1 MLEKVV
7 IESLIDLEDVI
18 IENTI
23 NKNDYIE
30 VYISIKRKEHICPR
44 CSSRVNRVQDYY
56 IQKGKDLDVLGK
68 PTYLILKKR
77 RYKCKCGKVFQ
88 EDNPILNKNQRMTKR
103 LFFEILEKLRTS
115 HSFTSVAKEC
125 NISVNTVIRVFDKIQ
140 YPEADLENIEATAI
154 DEFKGNTDGEKY
166 NCIIADPK
174 TRQILDILPTRKY
187 NDLIFYFK
195 SKKRKNIKYFVS
207 DMWKPY
213 KDICETFFKEATFIV
228 DKYHW
233 TRQIIWAFEGVRK
246 EEQKKFYKTYR
257 RYFKRS
263 KSLLTK
269 RFEFLTDEEKAQVN
283 FMLYKSDNIRTAHNL
298 KEEFLKL
305 LDLDDRKE
313 ARRMLSEWIMYAQSS
328 GLKQFKK
335 CANTMINWSIGI
347 LNSVELPYKNG
358 FLEGCNNK
366 IKVLKRNAY
375 GYQNFRRFRNRILHI
390 FSNRNQEPI
399 VNLEE
404 N

>member
-7 IESLIDLEDVI
+7 IESLIDLEDVL
-18 IENTI
+18 IENVV
-23 NKNDYIE
+23 NKNHCIE

-56 IQKGKDLDVLGK
+56 IQRLKDLNVFGK
-68 PTYLILKKR
+68 TTYLILKKR

-140 YPEADLENIEATAI
+140 YPEADLENIEAIAI

-174 TRQILDILPTRKY
+174 TKQVLDILPTRKY

-195 SKKRKNIKYFVS
+195 GKKRKNIKYFVS

-213 KDICETFFKEATFIV
+213 RDICETFFKEATFIV

-257 RYFKRS
+257 KYFKRS

-269 RFEFLTDEEKAQVN
+269 RFEFLTDEEKTQVN
-283 FMLYKSDNIRTAHNL
+283 IMLYKSDNIRTAHNL

-313 ARRMLSEWIMYAQSS
+313 ARKMLSEWIMYAQSS
-328 GLKQFKK
+328 GLKQFEK
-335 CANTMINWSIGI
+335 CANTMINWSKGI
-347 LNSVELPYKNG
+347 LNSVELPYTNG
-358 FLEGCNNK
+358 FVEGCNNK

-390 FSNRNQEPI
+390 FSNKNQKLV
-399 VNLEE
+399 VNLK
-404 N
+404 

>member
-7 IESLIDLEDVI
+7 IEGLIDLEDVL
-18 IENTI
+18 IENVV
-23 NKNDYIE
+23 NKNHCIE
-30 VYISIKRKEHICPR
+30 VYIRIKRKEHICPR

-56 IQKGKDLDVLGK
+56 TQRLKDLNVFGK
-68 PTYLILKKR
+68 TTYLILKKR

-115 HSFTSVAKEC
+115 HSFTSVAKEY

-140 YPEADLENIEATAI
+140 YPEADLENVEAIAI

-174 TRQILDILPTRKY
+174 TKQVLDILPTRKY

-213 KDICETFFKEATFIV
+213 RDICETFFKEATFIV

-233 TRQIIWAFEGVRK
+233 TRQVIWAFEGVRK

-257 RYFKRS
+257 KYFKRS

-269 RFEFLTDEEKAQVN
+269 RFEFLTDEEKTQVN
-283 FMLYKSDNIRTAHNL
+283 IMLYKSDNIRTAHNL

-313 ARRMLSEWIMYAQSS
+313 ARKMLSEWIMHAQSS
-328 GLKQFKK
+328 GLKQFEK
-335 CANTMINWSIGI
+335 CANTMINWSMGI
-347 LNSVELPYKNG
+347 LNSVELPYTNG
-358 FLEGCNNK
+358 FVEGCNNK

-390 FSNRNQEPI
+390 FLNKNQKLV
-399 VNLEE
+399 VNLK
-404 N
+404 